1 MGMPRPPGV
10 LETRD
15 FAETAPE
22 GQGRLVGGSVHC
34 RLSASSALRLGT
46 QSEDTVVPALLQ
58 SERHFLGGAT
68 LGVRQP
74 DGMNPGLDLQ
84 AKTWVGE
91 GREGPAQVSS
101 PVHVPY
107 PHVTWLGTQETSMG
121 SLLTPRPHCPA
132 PQDPCKEVG
141 ADWSKPN
148 PGEVKDT
155 QLRRPSRDNKGKG

>member
-1 MGMPRPPGV
+1 MGLREGRWSGPPSG
-10 LETRD
+10 
-15 FAETAPE
+15 
-22 GQGRLVGGSVHC
+22 
-34 RLSASSALRLGT
+34 SASQT
-46 QSEDTVVPALLQ
+46 
-58 SERHFLGGAT
+58 
-68 LGVRQP
+68 

-91 GREGPAQVSS
+91 GREGPAQVSC

-141 ADWSKPN
+141 ADWSELN
-148 PGEVKDT
+148 PGKVKDT
-155 QLRRPSRDNKGKG
+155 QLGRDNEGKG

>member
-58 SERHFLGGAT
+58 SERHFLGGVT
-68 LGVRQP
+68 
-74 DGMNPGLDLQ
+74 Q
-84 AKTWVGE
+84 APRGE
-91 GREGPAQVSS
+91 GAGPSSVSDPEAARAS
-101 PVHVPY
+101 
-107 PHVTWLGTQETSMG
+107 GRRAI
-121 SLLTPRPHCPA
+121 RP
-132 PQDPCKEVG
+132 
-141 ADWSKPN
+141 
-148 PGEVKDT
+148 
-155 QLRRPSRDNKGKG
+155 